1 MKSYVEGALVKDE
14 KIVHLGHI
22 SLWSLWP
29 LIALGLVLLPVFG
42 LGLIFL
48 IMAYVR
54 YKTTELA
61 ITTRRVIVKFG
72 FIRRRTVEININKVE
87 SIQVDQEILGR
98 MFNFGTL
105 VISGAGNPQAP
116 VAGISSP
123 MDFRRA
129 FIEAQDQ
136 AKTGA

>member
-1 MKSYVEGALVKDE
+1 MTSYVEGALVKDE
-14 KIVHLGHI
+14 KIVHLGRI
-22 SLWSLWP
+22 SLWSLWH
-29 LIALGLVLLPVFG
+29 LFALGLLLLPVFG
-42 LGLIFL
+42 LGLIFWVL
-48 IMAYVR
+48 AYVR

-61 ITTRRVIVKFG
+61 ITTKRVIVKHG

-105 VISGAGNPQAP
+105 VIAGAGDPQAP
-116 VAGISSP
+116 IAGISSP
-123 MDFRRA
+123 MAFRKA

-136 AKTGA
+136 TKSGT

>member
-1 MKSYVEGALVKDE
+1 MLKERWSKTS

-22 SLWSLWP
+22 SLWSLWH
-29 LIALGLVLLPVFG
+29 LIALGVVLLPAFG

-61 ITTRRVIVKFG
+61 ITTKRVIVKFG
-72 FIRRRTVEININKVE
+72 LIRGRTIEININEVE

-98 MFNFGTL
+98 VFNFGTL

-136 AKTGA
+136 AKAGA

>member
-1 MKSYVEGALVKDE
+1 MQSYVEGALVKDE
-14 KIVHLGHI
+14 KIVHVGHI
-22 SLWSLWP
+22 SLWSLWH
-29 LIALGLVLLPVFG
+29 LLALGLVLLPAFG

-61 ITTRRVIVKFG
+61 ITTKRVIVKFG
-72 FIRRRTVEININKVE
+72 LIRRRTIEININKVE

-98 MFNFGTL
+98 VFNFGTL

-129 FIEAQDQ
+129 FIEAQEQ
-136 AKTGA
+136 AKTGP